1 MKHHLTEKE
10 EEIMQLFWAHEKLT
24 VKEVIGLMSGTP
36 LHFNTVSTFVRSLE
50 QKGYLS
56 HESYGQGY
64 RYFAVISSDEYS
76 QKLIGNV
83 VSRFFNNSY
92 KRVVNAL
99 ISDGKLTEAEIEDL
113 LNMIKKKG
121 ENNDV

>member
-1 MKHHLTEKE
+1 MKQHLTEKE
-10 EEIMQLFWAHEKLT
+10 EEIMQLFWSHDKLT
-24 VKEVIGLMSGTP
+24 VKEVMSMIDGAP

-56 HESYGQGY
+56 HEPFGQGY
-64 RYFAVISSDEYS
+64 RYFAVVSAEEYS
-76 QKLIGNV
+76 QKLLGNV

-99 ISDGKLTEAEIEDL
+99 ISDGKLSEAEIEDL
-113 LNMIKKKG
+113 LNTINKRRRN
-121 ENNDV
+121 E

>member
-1 MKHHLTEKE
+1 
-10 EEIMQLFWAHEKLT
+10 MQLFWSHDKLT
-24 VKEVIGLMSGTP
+24 VKEVMSMIDGAP

-56 HESYGQGY
+56 HEPFGQGY
-64 RYFAVISSDEYS
+64 RYFAVVSAEEYS
-76 QKLIGNV
+76 QKLLGNV

-99 ISDGKLTEAEIEDL
+99 ISDGKLSEAEIEDL
-113 LNMIKKKG
+113 LNTINKRRRN
-121 ENNDV
+121 E